1 MKKWYNTIKE
11 IAGPLVVVEK
21 VPQVA
26 FEEMVEIRDSKGQ
39 IRQ

>member
-21 VPQVA
+21 VPAVA
-26 FEEMVEIRDSKGQ
+26 FEEIDELS
-39 IRQ
+39 